1 MKRIVSFLMIMALCA
16 SLLLTGCTDKEVAKY
31 DYTLYELNTDGTSLV
46 EVGYNTKTT
55 DQDDLI
61 VELINQLY
69 IGSEDADYMNSIPS
83 NVVLSDY
90 RIKSQLLTVS
100 WSREYAELSG
110 AQEVL
115 VRAAIVK
122 TLLQV
127 KGIYSINFEIEGE
140 PLKDVNGS
148 VIGVMDSDTFISSFG
163 QNSETLQS
171 TNLILYYASK
181 DGQTL
186 ISEERDVM
194 YNSNTPIGRVVLEYL
209 GMAPETEGAVPT
221 LSDNTTVISLAVSDG
236 VCYVTLDSSF
246 LSQDESLP
254 QNIVIYSIVNSLTE
268 IDGIS
273 KVKLTVE
280 GSSNDVALQL
290 QQVDGV
296 YERDLSYLATP
307 E

>member
-127 KGIYSINFEIEGE
+127 KGIYSINFEIEGD

-296 YERDLSYLATP
+296 
-307 E
+307 

>member
-1 MKRIVSFLMIMALCA
+1 MKRIVSFLMVMVLSA

-55 DQDDLI
+55 EQDDLI

-83 NVVLSDY
+83 NVVLRDY

-127 KGIYSINFEIEGE
+127 KGIYSINFEIEGD

-171 TNLILYYASK
+171 ANLILYYAAE

-209 GMAPETEGAVPT
+209 GMDPETEGAIPT
-221 LSDNTTVISLAVSDG
+221 LADNTTVISLAVSDG

>member
-1 MKRIVSFLMIMALCA
+1 MKRIVSFFMIMVLSA
-16 SLLLTGCTDKEVAKY
+16 SLLLTGCREKEATKY

-55 DQDDLI
+55 EQEDLI

-69 IGSEDADYMNSIPS
+69 VGSEDADYMNSIPS
-83 NVVLSDY
+83 NVVLRDY

-100 WSREYAELSG
+100 WSREYAELSS

-127 KGIYSINFEIEGE
+127 QGIYSINFEIEGD
-140 PLKDVNGS
+140 PLKDTSGS

-163 QNSETLQS
+163 QDSETLQS
-171 TNLILYYASK
+171 TNLILYYAAE

-186 ISEERDVM
+186 VAEERNVR

-209 GMAPETEGAVPT
+209 GMAPETEDAMPT

>member
-16 SLLLTGCTDKEVAKY
+16 SLLLTGCTDKEVAEY

-127 KGIYSINFEIEGE
+127 KGIYSINFEIEGD

>member
-1 MKRIVSFLMIMALCA
+1 MNRIVSFLMIMALCA
-16 SLLLTGCTDKEVAKY
+16 SLLLTGCTDKEVAEY
-31 DYTLYELNTDGTSLV
+31 DYTLYELNTDGASLV

-55 DQDDLI
+55 DRDDLI

>member
-1 MKRIVSFLMIMALCA
+1 MNRIVSFLMIMALCA
-16 SLLLTGCTDKEVAKY
+16 SLLLTGCTDKEVAEY

>member
-1 MKRIVSFLMIMALCA
+1 MKRIVSFLMIMVLCA
-16 SLLLTGCTDKEVAKY
+16 SLLLTGCTNKEVAKY

-127 KGIYSINFEIEGE
+127 KGIYSINFEIEGD

>member
-1 MKRIVSFLMIMALCA
+1 
-16 SLLLTGCTDKEVAKY
+16 
-31 DYTLYELNTDGTSLV
+31 
-46 EVGYNTKTT
+46 
-55 DQDDLI
+55 
-61 VELINQLY
+61 
-69 IGSEDADYMNSIPS
+69 
-83 NVVLSDY
+83 
-90 RIKSQLLTVS
+90 
-100 WSREYAELSG
+100 
-110 AQEVL
+110 
-115 VRAAIVK
+115 
-122 TLLQV
+122 
-127 KGIYSINFEIEGE
+127 
-140 PLKDVNGS
+140 
-148 VIGVMDSDTFISSFG
+148 MDSDTFISSFG

-171 TNLILYYASK
+171 TNLILYYASE

>member
-1 MKRIVSFLMIMALCA
+1 MKRIVSFLMIMVLCA

-31 DYTLYELNTDGTSLV
+31 DYTLYEPNTDGTSLV

-127 KGIYSINFEIEGE
+127 KGIYSINFEIEGD

>member
-1 MKRIVSFLMIMALCA
+1 MKRIVSFLMIMVLCA
-16 SLLLTGCTDKEVAKY
+16 SLLLTGCTDKEVAEY

-127 KGIYSINFEIEGE
+127 KGIYSINFEIEGD